1 MSKSRDKIIIP
12 EAIQSVA
19 DLEWIAK
26 ILSRG
31 FLHGK
36 HYSQRLGT
44 GMEFQQYRPYVQGD
58 DIRNIDWKMYA
69 KTDKYYIRQTAIET
83 DHEYAF
89 IIDNTKSMN
98 YFENGPS
105 KLTLAKILVATISKV
120 FSDQGDAYSL
130 HDYQHQLGLGNGQRH
145 WSNTIQYLHQLNTTD
160 KDRKLPYFHQER
172 TIIWLTD
179 GYGTLEEME
188 ATLKW
193 MKNPKTEVIFFH
205 IMGEKELN
213 LNFGN
218 NVIFKDLESG
228 EMMEVNTDQFRQNYT
243 NKINHHFH
251 KVKNLCFEL
260 GIYYDKI
267 YLDHPVTETLRQFF
281 HKYQYLPFQ

>member
-1 MSKSRDKIIIP
+1 MIRDKENIILP

-19 DLEWIAK
+19 DLEWIAR

-36 HYSQRLGT
+36 HYSQRLGS

-89 IIDNTKSMN
+89 IIDNTPSMT
-98 YFENGPS
+98 YREIGPS
-105 KLTLAKILVATISKV
+105 KLTLSKILVATISKV

-130 HDYQHQLGLGNGQRH
+130 HDYRNHLTLGNGQRH
-145 WSNTIQYLHQLNTTD
+145 WSNTIQYLIRLEPSEEE
-160 KDRKLPYFHQER
+160 RKLPYFHQER
-172 TIIWLTD
+172 TIIWLSD
-179 GYGTLEEME
+179 GYGTLDEMKS
-188 ATLKW
+188 TLKW
-193 MKNPKTEVIFFH
+193 LKNPKTEVIFFH
-205 IMGEKELN
+205 IMGEKELS
-213 LNFGN
+213 LDFGN
-218 NVIFKDLESG
+218 NVIFKDLEKG
-228 EMMEVNTDQFRQNYT
+228 EIMEVNTTQFRETYQ
-243 NKINHHFH
+243 NKINTHFH

-260 GIYYDKI
+260 GVYYERI
-267 YLDHPVTETLRQFF
+267 IMDHPVTETLRQFF
-281 HKYQYLPFQ
+281 NKYQYLPFQ